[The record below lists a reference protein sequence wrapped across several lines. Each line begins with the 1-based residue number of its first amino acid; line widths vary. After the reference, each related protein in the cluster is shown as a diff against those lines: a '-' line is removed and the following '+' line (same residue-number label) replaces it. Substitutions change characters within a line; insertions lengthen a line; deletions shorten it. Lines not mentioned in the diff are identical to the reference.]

1 MNTDIKFYIIILKYC
16 KMFNLM
22 KNEVIDLSYIGKDT
36 FNFNISQ
43 LKNDK
48 KLLKLYFQNIQ
59 LFMNAIEDHNKL
71 LKKIIME
78 IDKYSPMD
86 HIFNYMKK
94 FEIIIKLHFSYFN
107 NFLEK
112 SRNIIEHLKTSIDS
126 NISIISQFLT
136 DIQETSENIKLKSDF
151 FNKQNQFILTS
162 FSQLENSVIEDY
174 YKIDKKNNLNTEQ
187 LINDCHKYEN
197 DFSVLSNGINSMING
212 YKDKY
217 NLNMQKIKTNMIE
230 LSEKAKTDIINI
242 IEIFKNEFNNISISS
257 NEEIQNLQN
266 FDINNKELEPKL
278 SKYLNYHIEE
288 DELKD
293 LLHPTKYKIN
303 LIDMVNKGNHKIKGT
318 NIQPTKQDLYNIV
331 ELFYSYDFN
340 MIDKTQYDMNIEKN
354 KIEIIKKTEKLL
366 GMDLIKNIKTDMEIF
381 PEDEINNFIE
391 FLFSKEDYLLE
402 FLLCLNFFRTLGNLE
417 FSEEQFN
424 IIKIVFCRASDY
436 LLEHKNKNLYYHLII
451 LSQTYYKL
459 NNGKKYFLQEEIK
472 NKEFFLNNEFWIEF
486 IEEMINKEL
495 IKFENQMQNS
505 TKSEEEK
512 SKRKE
517 EVISA
522 YILSLFPSFNN
533 FNLKKES
540 IDSILLA
547 IEDKYNLTE
556 EKREYLFKL
565 FADLKK

>member
-1 MNTDIKFYIIILKYC
+1 
-16 KMFNLM
+16 MFNLM

-112 SRNIIEHLKTSIDS
+112 SRNQIEHLKTSIDS

-318 NIQPTKQDLYNIV
+318 NIQPTKLDLYNIV

-366 GMDLIKNIKTDMEIF
+366 GMDLIKNIKTDIEIF

-436 LLEHKNKNLYYHLII
+436 LSEHKNKNLYYHLII

-547 IEDKYNLTE
+547 IVDKYNLTE

>member
-1 MNTDIKFYIIILKYC
+1 
-16 KMFNLM
+16 MFNLM
-22 KNEVIDLSYIGKDT
+22 KNEVIDLSYIGRDT

-94 FEIIIKLHFSYFN
+94 FEIIIKLHFSYLN

-366 GMDLIKNIKTDMEIF
+366 GMDLIKNIKTDIEIF

-547 IEDKYNLTE
+547 IVDKYNLTE

>member
-1 MNTDIKFYIIILKYC
+1 
-16 KMFNLM
+16 MFNLM

-112 SRNIIEHLKTSIDS
+112 SRNQIEHLKTSIDS

-366 GMDLIKNIKTDMEIF
+366 GMDLIKNIKTDIEIF

-436 LLEHKNKNLYYHLII
+436 LSEHKNKNLYYHLII

-533 FNLKKES
+533 FNLKKDS

-547 IEDKYNLTE
+547 IVDKYNLTE

>member
-1 MNTDIKFYIIILKYC
+1 
-16 KMFNLM
+16 MFNLM

-94 FEIIIKLHFSYFN
+94 FEIIIKLHFSYLN

-366 GMDLIKNIKTDMEIF
+366 GMDLIKNIKTDIEIF

-436 LLEHKNKNLYYHLII
+436 LSEHKNKNLYYHLII

-512 SKRKE
+512 SKKKE

-547 IEDKYNLTE
+547 IVDKYNLTE

>member
-1 MNTDIKFYIIILKYC
+1 
-16 KMFNLM
+16 MFNLM

-43 LKNDK
+43 LKNEK

-94 FEIIIKLHFSYFN
+94 FEIIIKLHFSYLN

-366 GMDLIKNIKTDMEIF
+366 GMDLIKNIKTDIEIF

-436 LLEHKNKNLYYHLII
+436 LSEHKNKNLYYHLII

-547 IEDKYNLTE
+547 IVDKYNLTE

>member
-1 MNTDIKFYIIILKYC
+1 
-16 KMFNLM
+16 MFNLM

-94 FEIIIKLHFSYFN
+94 FEIIIKLHFSYLN

-162 FSQLENSVIEDY
+162 FSQLENSIIEDY

-366 GMDLIKNIKTDMEIF
+366 GMDLIKNIKTDIEIF
-381 PEDEINNFIE
+381 PEDEMNNFID

-436 LLEHKNKNLYYHLII
+436 LSEHKNKNLYYHLII

-547 IEDKYNLTE
+547 IVDKYNLTE

>member
-1 MNTDIKFYIIILKYC
+1 
-16 KMFNLM
+16 MFNLM

-71 LKKIIME
+71 LKKIIIE

-94 FEIIIKLHFSYFN
+94 FEIIIKLHFSYLN

-112 SRNIIEHLKTSIDS
+112 SRNIIEHLKISIDS

-318 NIQPTKQDLYNIV
+318 NIQPTKLDLYNIV

-366 GMDLIKNIKTDMEIF
+366 GMDLIKNIKTDIEIF
-381 PEDEINNFIE
+381 PEDEMNNFID

-436 LLEHKNKNLYYHLII
+436 LSEHKNKNLYYHLII

-547 IEDKYNLTE
+547 IVDKYNLTE

>member
-1 MNTDIKFYIIILKYC
+1 
-16 KMFNLM
+16 MFNLL

-94 FEIIIKLHFSYFN
+94 FEIIIKLHFSYLN

-217 NLNMQKIKTNMIE
+217 NLNMQKIKTSMIE
-230 LSEKAKTDIINI
+230 LSEKAKTDIISI

-366 GMDLIKNIKTDMEIF
+366 GMDLIKNIKTDIEIF
-381 PEDEINNFIE
+381 PED
-391 FLFSKEDYLLE
+391 
-402 FLLCLNFFRTLGNLE
+402 
-417 FSEEQFN
+417 
-424 IIKIVFCRASDY
+424 
-436 LLEHKNKNLYYHLII
+436 
-451 LSQTYYKL
+451 
-459 NNGKKYFLQEEIK
+459 
-472 NKEFFLNNEFWIEF
+472 
-486 IEEMINKEL
+486 
-495 IKFENQMQNS
+495 
-505 TKSEEEK
+505 
-512 SKRKE
+512 
-517 EVISA
+517 
-522 YILSLFPSFNN
+522 
-533 FNLKKES
+533 
-540 IDSILLA
+540 
-547 IEDKYNLTE
+547 
-556 EKREYLFKL
+556 
-565 FADLKK
+565 

>member
-1 MNTDIKFYIIILKYC
+1 
-16 KMFNLM
+16 MFNLM

-94 FEIIIKLHFSYFN
+94 FEIIIKLHFSY
-107 NFLEK
+107 
-112 SRNIIEHLKTSIDS
+112 HLKTSIDS

-366 GMDLIKNIKTDMEIF
+366 GMDLIKNIKTDIEIF

-436 LLEHKNKNLYYHLII
+436 LSEHKNKNLYYHLII

-547 IEDKYNLTE
+547 IVDKYNLTE

>member
-1 MNTDIKFYIIILKYC
+1 
-16 KMFNLM
+16 MFNLM

-48 KLLKLYFQNIQ
+48 KLLKLYFQNTQ

-94 FEIIIKLHFSYFN
+94 FEIIIKLHFSYLN

-293 LLHPTKYKIN
+293 LLHPTIYKIN

-366 GMDLIKNIKTDMEIF
+366 GMDLIKNIKTDIEIF

-436 LLEHKNKNLYYHLII
+436 LSEHKNKNLYYHLII

-547 IEDKYNLTE
+547 IVDKYNLTE

-565 FADLKK
+565 FSDLKK

>member
-1 MNTDIKFYIIILKYC
+1 
-16 KMFNLM
+16 MFNLM

-94 FEIIIKLHFSYFN
+94 FEIIIKLHFSYLN

-331 ELFYSYDFN
+331 ELFCSYDFN

-366 GMDLIKNIKTDMEIF
+366 GMDLIKNIKTDIEIF

-436 LLEHKNKNLYYHLII
+436 LSEHKNKNLYYHLII

>member
-1 MNTDIKFYIIILKYC
+1 
-16 KMFNLM
+16 MFNLM

-94 FEIIIKLHFSYFN
+94 FEIIIKLHFSYLN

-266 FDINNKELEPKL
+266 FDNRMIFSNFN
-278 SKYLNYHIEE
+278 
-288 DELKD
+288 D
-293 LLHPTKYKIN
+293 KYKI
-303 LIDMVNKGNHKIKGT
+303 
-318 NIQPTKQDLYNIV
+318 
-331 ELFYSYDFN
+331 
-340 MIDKTQYDMNIEKN
+340 
-354 KIEIIKKTEKLL
+354 
-366 GMDLIKNIKTDMEIF
+366 
-381 PEDEINNFIE
+381 
-391 FLFSKEDYLLE
+391 
-402 FLLCLNFFRTLGNLE
+402 
-417 FSEEQFN
+417 
-424 IIKIVFCRASDY
+424 
-436 LLEHKNKNLYYHLII
+436 
-451 LSQTYYKL
+451 
-459 NNGKKYFLQEEIK
+459 
-472 NKEFFLNNEFWIEF
+472 
-486 IEEMINKEL
+486 
-495 IKFENQMQNS
+495 
-505 TKSEEEK
+505 
-512 SKRKE
+512 
-517 EVISA
+517 
-522 YILSLFPSFNN
+522 
-533 FNLKKES
+533 
-540 IDSILLA
+540 
-547 IEDKYNLTE
+547 
-556 EKREYLFKL
+556 
-565 FADLKK
+565 

>member
-1 MNTDIKFYIIILKYC
+1 
-16 KMFNLM
+16 MFNLM

-94 FEIIIKLHFSYFN
+94 FEIIIKLHFSYLN

-318 NIQPTKQDLYNIV
+318 NIQPTKLDLYNIV

-366 GMDLIKNIKTDMEIF
+366 GMDLIKNIKTDIEIF
-381 PEDEINNFIE
+381 PEDEMNNFIE

-436 LLEHKNKNLYYHLII
+436 LSEHKNKNLYYHLII

-547 IEDKYNLTE
+547 IVDKYNLTE

>member
-1 MNTDIKFYIIILKYC
+1 
-16 KMFNLM
+16 MFNLM

-174 YKIDKKNNLNTEQ
+174 YKIDKKNNSNTEQ

-366 GMDLIKNIKTDMEIF
+366 GMDLIKNIKTDIEIF
-381 PEDEINNFIE
+381 PEDEMNNFID

-436 LLEHKNKNLYYHLII
+436 LSEHKNKNLYYHLII

-547 IEDKYNLTE
+547 IVDKYNLTE

>member
-1 MNTDIKFYIIILKYC
+1 
-16 KMFNLM
+16 MFNLM

-94 FEIIIKLHFSYFN
+94 FEIIIKLHFSYLN

-303 LIDMVNKGNHKIKGT
+303 LIDMVNKCNHKIKGT

-366 GMDLIKNIKTDMEIF
+366 GMDLIKNIKTDIEIF
-381 PEDEINNFIE
+381 PEDEMNNFID

-436 LLEHKNKNLYYHLII
+436 LSEHKNKNLYYHLII

-547 IEDKYNLTE
+547 IVDKYNLTE

>member
-1 MNTDIKFYIIILKYC
+1 
-16 KMFNLM
+16 MFNLM

-94 FEIIIKLHFSYFN
+94 FEIIIKLHFSYLN

-257 NEEIQNLQN
+257 NEEIQNLHN

-366 GMDLIKNIKTDMEIF
+366 GMDLIKNIKTDIEIF
-381 PEDEINNFIE
+381 PEDEMNNFID

-436 LLEHKNKNLYYHLII
+436 LSEHKNKNLYYHLII

-547 IEDKYNLTE
+547 IVDKYNLTE

>member
-1 MNTDIKFYIIILKYC
+1 
-16 KMFNLM
+16 MFNLM

-112 SRNIIEHLKTSIDS
+112 SRNQIEHLKTSIDS

-318 NIQPTKQDLYNIV
+318 NIQPTKLDLYNIV

-366 GMDLIKNIKTDMEIF
+366 GMDLIKNIKTDIEIF
-381 PEDEINNFIE
+381 PEDEMNNFID

-436 LLEHKNKNLYYHLII
+436 LSEHKNKNLYYHLII

-547 IEDKYNLTE
+547 IVDKYNLTE

>member
-1 MNTDIKFYIIILKYC
+1 
-16 KMFNLM
+16 MFNLM

-36 FNFNISQ
+36 FNFSVSQ

-94 FEIIIKLHFSYFN
+94 FEIIIKLHFSYLN

-366 GMDLIKNIKTDMEIF
+366 GMDLIKNIKTDIEIF
-381 PEDEINNFIE
+381 PEDEMNNFID

-417 FSEEQFN
+417 FSEKQFN

-436 LLEHKNKNLYYHLII
+436 LSEHKNKNLYYHLII

-486 IEEMINKEL
+486 IEDMINKEL

-547 IEDKYNLTE
+547 IVDKYNLTE

>member
-1 MNTDIKFYIIILKYC
+1 
-16 KMFNLM
+16 MFNLM

-94 FEIIIKLHFSYFN
+94 FEIIIKLHFSYLN

-266 FDINNKELEPKL
+266 FDINNKELEQKL

-303 LIDMVNKGNHKIKGT
+303 LIDTVNKGNHKIKGT

-366 GMDLIKNIKTDMEIF
+366 GMDLIKNIKTDIEIF

-436 LLEHKNKNLYYHLII
+436 LSEHKNKNLYYHLII

-547 IEDKYNLTE
+547 IVDKYNLTE

>member
-1 MNTDIKFYIIILKYC
+1 
-16 KMFNLM
+16 MFNLM

-112 SRNIIEHLKTSIDS
+112 SRNQIEHLKTSIDS

-331 ELFYSYDFN
+331 ELFCSYDFN

-366 GMDLIKNIKTDMEIF
+366 GMDLIKNIKTDIEIF

-436 LLEHKNKNLYYHLII
+436 LSEHKNKNLYYHLII

-486 IEEMINKEL
+486 IEDMINKEL

>member
-1 MNTDIKFYIIILKYC
+1 
-16 KMFNLM
+16 MFNLM
-22 KNEVIDLSYIGKDT
+22 KNEVIDLSYIGKDN

-94 FEIIIKLHFSYFN
+94 FEIIIKLHFSYLN

-366 GMDLIKNIKTDMEIF
+366 GMDLIKNIKTDIEIF
-381 PEDEINNFIE
+381 PEDEMNNFID

-436 LLEHKNKNLYYHLII
+436 LSEHKNKNLYYHLII

-472 NKEFFLNNEFWIEF
+472 NKEFFLNNEFLIEF

-547 IEDKYNLTE
+547 IVDKYNLTE

>member
-1 MNTDIKFYIIILKYC
+1 
-16 KMFNLM
+16 MFNLM

-94 FEIIIKLHFSYFN
+94 FEIIIKLHFSYLN

-136 DIQETSENIKLKSDF
+136 DIQEASENIKLKSDF

-217 NLNMQKIKTNMIE
+217 NLNMPKIKTSMIE

-318 NIQPTKQDLYNIV
+318 NIQPAKLDLYNIV

-366 GMDLIKNIKTDMEIF
+366 GMDLIKNIKTDIEIF
-381 PEDEINNFIE
+381 PEDEMNNFID

-486 IEEMINKEL
+486 MEDMINKEL

-505 TKSEEEK
+505 TMSEEEK

-547 IEDKYNLTE
+547 IVDKYNLTE

-565 FADLKK
+565 FVDLKK

>member
-1 MNTDIKFYIIILKYC
+1 
-16 KMFNLM
+16 MFNLM

-112 SRNIIEHLKTSIDS
+112 SRNQIEHLKTSIDS

-366 GMDLIKNIKTDMEIF
+366 GMDLIKNIKTDIEIF
-381 PEDEINNFIE
+381 PEDEMNNFID

-436 LLEHKNKNLYYHLII
+436 LSEHKNKNLYYHLII

>member
-1 MNTDIKFYIIILKYC
+1 
-16 KMFNLM
+16 MFNLM

-94 FEIIIKLHFSYFN
+94 FEIIIKLHFSYLN

-303 LIDMVNKGNHKIKGT
+303 LIDMVNKCNHKIKGT
-318 NIQPTKQDLYNIV
+318 NIQPTKLDLYNIV

-366 GMDLIKNIKTDMEIF
+366 GMDLIKNIKTDIEIF
-381 PEDEINNFIE
+381 PEDEMNNFID

-436 LLEHKNKNLYYHLII
+436 LSEHKNKNLYYHLII

-547 IEDKYNLTE
+547 IVDKYNLTE

>member
-1 MNTDIKFYIIILKYC
+1 
-16 KMFNLM
+16 MFNLM
-22 KNEVIDLSYIGKDT
+22 KNEVIDLYYIGKDT

-94 FEIIIKLHFSYFN
+94 FEIIIKLHFSYLN

-366 GMDLIKNIKTDMEIF
+366 GMDLIKNIKTDIEIF
-381 PEDEINNFIE
+381 PEDEMNNFID

-436 LLEHKNKNLYYHLII
+436 LSEHKNKNLYYHLII

-547 IEDKYNLTE
+547 IVDKYNLTE

>member
-1 MNTDIKFYIIILKYC
+1 
-16 KMFNLM
+16 MFNLM

-94 FEIIIKLHFSYFN
+94 FEIIIKLHFSYLN

-436 LLEHKNKNLYYHLII
+436 LSEHKNKNLYYHLII

-547 IEDKYNLTE
+547 IVDKYNLTE

>member
-1 MNTDIKFYIIILKYC
+1 
-16 KMFNLM
+16 MFNLM

-331 ELFYSYDFN
+331 ELFCSYDFN

-366 GMDLIKNIKTDMEIF
+366 GMDLIKNIKTDIEIF

-436 LLEHKNKNLYYHLII
+436 LSEHKNKNLYYHLII

-486 IEEMINKEL
+486 IEDMINKEL

>member
-1 MNTDIKFYIIILKYC
+1 
-16 KMFNLM
+16 MFNLM

-94 FEIIIKLHFSYFN
+94 FEIIIKLHFSYLN

-230 LSEKAKTDIINI
+230 LSEKAKTDIISI

-366 GMDLIKNIKTDMEIF
+366 GMDLIKNIKTDIEIF

-436 LLEHKNKNLYYHLII
+436 LSEHKNKNLYYHLII

-547 IEDKYNLTE
+547 IVDKYNLTE

>member
-1 MNTDIKFYIIILKYC
+1 
-16 KMFNLM
+16 MFNLM

-94 FEIIIKLHFSYFN
+94 FEIIIKLHFSYLN

-366 GMDLIKNIKTDMEIF
+366 GMDLIKNIKTDIEIF

-486 IEEMINKEL
+486 IEDMINKEL

-547 IEDKYNLTE
+547 IVDKYNLTE

>member
-1 MNTDIKFYIIILKYC
+1 
-16 KMFNLM
+16 MFNLM

-112 SRNIIEHLKTSIDS
+112 SRNQIEHLKTSIDS

-366 GMDLIKNIKTDMEIF
+366 GMDLIKNIKTDIEIF

-436 LLEHKNKNLYYHLII
+436 LSEHKNKNLYYHLII

-459 NNGKKYFLQEEIK
+459 HNGKKYFLQEEIK

-547 IEDKYNLTE
+547 IVDKYNLTE

>member
-1 MNTDIKFYIIILKYC
+1 
-16 KMFNLM
+16 MFNLM

-94 FEIIIKLHFSYFN
+94 FEIIIKLHFSYLN

-366 GMDLIKNIKTDMEIF
+366 GMDLIKNIKTDIEIF

-547 IEDKYNLTE
+547 IVDKYI
-556 EKREYLFKL
+556 LFYFHFIFL
-565 FADLKK
+565 GF

>member
-1 MNTDIKFYIIILKYC
+1 
-16 KMFNLM
+16 MFNLM

-94 FEIIIKLHFSYFN
+94 FEIIIKLHFSYLN

-366 GMDLIKNIKTDMEIF
+366 GMDLIKNIKTDIEIF

-436 LLEHKNKNLYYHLII
+436 LSEHKNKNLYYHLII

-547 IEDKYNLTE
+547 IVDKYNLTE

>member
-1 MNTDIKFYIIILKYC
+1 
-16 KMFNLM
+16 MFNLM

-94 FEIIIKLHFSYFN
+94 FEIIIKLHFSYLN

-366 GMDLIKNIKTDMEIF
+366 GMDLIKNIKTDIEIF

-402 FLLCLNFFRTLGNLE
+402 FLLCLNFFRTLGDLE

-436 LLEHKNKNLYYHLII
+436 LSEHKNKNLYYHLII

-486 IEEMINKEL
+486 IDEMINKEL

-533 FNLKKES
+533 FNL
-540 IDSILLA
+540 
-547 IEDKYNLTE
+547 
-556 EKREYLFKL
+556 
-565 FADLKK
+565 

>member
-1 MNTDIKFYIIILKYC
+1 
-16 KMFNLM
+16 MFNLM

-94 FEIIIKLHFSYFN
+94 FEIIIKLHFSYLN

-217 NLNMQKIKTNMIE
+217 NLNMQKIKTSMIE
-230 LSEKAKTDIINI
+230 LSEKAKTDIISI

-318 NIQPTKQDLYNIV
+318 NIQPTKLDLYNIV

-366 GMDLIKNIKTDMEIF
+366 GMDLIKNIKTDIEIF

-451 LSQTYYKL
+451 LSQTYYKS

-547 IEDKYNLTE
+547 IVDKYNLTE

>member
-1 MNTDIKFYIIILKYC
+1 
-16 KMFNLM
+16 MFNLM

-94 FEIIIKLHFSYFN
+94 FEIIIKLHFSYLN

-230 LSEKAKTDIINI
+230 LSEKAKTEIINI

-318 NIQPTKQDLYNIV
+318 NIQPTKLDLYNIV

-366 GMDLIKNIKTDMEIF
+366 GMDLIKNIKTDIEIF
-381 PEDEINNFIE
+381 PEDEMNNFID

-486 IEEMINKEL
+486 MEDMINKEL

-547 IEDKYNLTE
+547 IVDKYNLTE

>member
-1 MNTDIKFYIIILKYC
+1 
-16 KMFNLM
+16 MFNLM

-94 FEIIIKLHFSYFN
+94 FEIIIKLHFSYLN

-366 GMDLIKNIKTDMEIF
+366 GIDLIKNIKTDIEIF
-381 PEDEINNFIE
+381 PEDEMNNFID

-436 LLEHKNKNLYYHLII
+436 LSEHKNKNLYYHLII

-547 IEDKYNLTE
+547 IVDKYNLTE

>member
-1 MNTDIKFYIIILKYC
+1 
-16 KMFNLM
+16 MFNLM

-94 FEIIIKLHFSYFN
+94 FEIIIKLHFSYLN

-366 GMDLIKNIKTDMEIF
+366 GMDLIKNIKTDIEIF
-381 PEDEINNFIE
+381 PEDEMNNFID

-436 LLEHKNKNLYYHLII
+436 LSEHKNKNLYYHLII

-547 IEDKYNLTE
+547 IVDKYNLTE